1 MKWKLDCEI
10 RGFSDEVDQKPSKY
24 YHNSYLQQKALY
36 EGFKYSLTMSQ
47 VSIIVAVPVNAL

>member
-1 MKWKLDCEI
+1 MDCEI